1 MLHRFRPWRWAPL
14 RVACTARRTFSS
26 TVRLG
31 NRLVS
36 GKARP
41 RPARV
46 RTDTGAWL
54 RSTPLRCTEPLL
66 AAICPDTRL
75 KKVVLP
81 APLGPTMAVSVPG
94 AKLHET
100 AFTATCPPKRTVR
113 SWVCSM
119 WVVPEPAPGPGRGC
133 GSVTGRQVPRG
144 GGTVDDQR
152 LLRIGTFISS
162 GLISRTSSGTPQAKA
177 GSTLILKWYMLCSAW
192 WSSLRKVILPLG
204 VSKLMPSRALISLLV
219 PVSPLVFLSAVTT
232 AIAAFMPPAVKKS
245 GGVPYFFSCA
255 LISQSLIGFLGKP

>member
-119 WVVPEPAPGPGRGC
+119 WVVPEPAPGPGRCC

-152 LLRIGTFISS
+152 
-162 GLISRTSSGTPQAKA
+162 
-177 GSTLILKWYMLCSAW
+177 
-192 WSSLRKVILPLG
+192 SLRKGILPLG
-204 VSKLMPSRALISLLV
+204 VSKLMPSMALISLLV

-232 AIAAFMPPAVKKS
+232 AIAALKPPAVKKS
-245 GGVPYFFSCA
+245 GGVLNC
-255 LISQSLIGFLGKP
+255 L